1 VLENKENEI
10 VDGKLRS
17 GVFVLDVYDDGAD
30 GLGDGENTGDEDLLG
45 RGTGSENVPVPDE

>member
-10 VDGKLRS
+10 VDGKLGS
-17 GVFVLDVYDDGAD
+17 GVLVLDVYDDD
-30 GLGDGENTGDEDLLG
+30 TQGLGVGENTGNKDVLG